1 MNVVI
6 KFPKSVDARNSDDF
20 GREIEA
26 RLASYQGESID
37 EVTLDADELDYIS
50 SAGLR
55 VLLKCKKKWINVS
68 VINVSSAVFEIF
80 ETTGFTELLSVEKK
94 LRNISVDGLPCIG
107 KGANGAVYRLDDERI
122 IKVYNPIS
130 NTIERIKREKSS
142 ARQAFIHDIPSAISY
157 DIVKVGDRYGMIYE
171 MIKAKTLG
179 ETIADS
185 PDKKEYYA
193 RQMAKLLKKLH
204 STEFDDGVLPDARDG
219 LMLWADIAAR
229 SGWYS
234 DEIIEKLRGFIR
246 SIPAANT
253 FIHGDFHPGNIMV
266 CDGELI
272 LIDMGDASVG
282 DPVID
287 LLGSYQI
294 MRLVTQRSGGAER
307 YTGMSDE
314 LLSSVWDVFIHEYT
328 GITDENE
335 LAKYENKLK
344 FFAIIRSF
352 AGVTFSELV
361 PKETLPALTKNIS
374 EAFLR
379 GLQCVR

>member
-6 KFPKSVDARNSDDF
+6 KFPKSVDARNSDDL

-26 RLASYQGESID
+26 RIASYQGESID

-107 KGANGAVYRLDDERI
+107 KGANGAVYRLDEERI

-179 ETIADS
+179 ETIADA
-185 PDKKEYYA
+185 PDKKE
-193 RQMAKLLKKLH
+193 LLCP
-204 STEFDDGVLPDARDG
+204 SDGKTP
-219 LMLWADIAAR
+219 
-229 SGWYS
+229 
-234 DEIIEKLRGFIR
+234 EKA
-246 SIPAANT
+246 P
-253 FIHGDFHPGNIMV
+253 FHRV
-266 CDGELI
+266 
-272 LIDMGDASVG
+272 
-282 DPVID
+282 
-287 LLGSYQI
+287 
-294 MRLVTQRSGGAER
+294 
-307 YTGMSDE
+307 
-314 LLSSVWDVFIHEYT
+314 
-328 GITDENE
+328 
-335 LAKYENKLK
+335 
-344 FFAIIRSF
+344 
-352 AGVTFSELV
+352 
-361 PKETLPALTKNIS
+361 
-374 EAFLR
+374 
-379 GLQCVR
+379 